1 MDMTG
6 EASHFDLTH
15 PFFLWESENNILPYV
30 FLNGLNE
37 LQHSAWCLLWISNEV
52 VYI

>member
-15 PFFLWESENNILPYV
+15 PFFLWESENNVLPCV

-37 LQHSAWCLLWISNEV
+37 LQERRVAVGAVFIMDLD
-52 VYI
+52 